1 MRQEEIERIK
11 RMQSEAVRETLCDR
25 IEVEESEQ
33 EETK

>member
-25 IEVEESEQ
+25 IEIEKTDQKEDQ
-33 EETK
+33 